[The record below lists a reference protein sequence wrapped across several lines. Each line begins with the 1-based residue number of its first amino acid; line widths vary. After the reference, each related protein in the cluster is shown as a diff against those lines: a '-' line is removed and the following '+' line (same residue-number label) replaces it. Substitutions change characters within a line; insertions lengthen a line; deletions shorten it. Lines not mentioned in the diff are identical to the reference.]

1 MYRRR
6 RRECVSA
13 AQRQVADKETSQPDN
28 EYETIHEKRAERS
41 GKAVVYAEVNHTVP
55 RKKKKKKGGDTCAP
69 TAEYATVRTA
79 P

>member
-1 MYRRR
+1 MYRRKR
-6 RRECVSA
+6 RA
-13 AQRQVADKETSQPDN
+13 AQRQVADKETSQPDS
-28 EYETIHEKRAERS
+28 EYETIHKRAERS

-55 RKKKKKKGGDTCAP
+55 RKKKKKNTGGDTCAP